1 MGHIKSSK
9 HPSIVNHTAVDS
21 SMERARFERMG
32 KVHVRKSSAIV
43 GACEIALDL
52 LGYPKEF
59 ELYNKK
65 FLEICASIGS
75 DEWGELLDA
84 LEKSTACVFD
94 AVFLSFNG
102 EYLALKCIAVC
113 EVGSSVVDIYLYKDS
128 EQLDSLSEIFKKLEF
143 SDSFMDTELMDINI
157 KNTDLEYE
165 VTSRMFEKTFSL
177 EPGGAIGKTAFDI
190 YPPAF
195 ADHVA
200 SHDRTVL
207 DRKEVTT
214 QIDVVPYSGKH
225 LLVQKFP
232 LFKDGSIKGIGVF
245 AVDVTSLKDN
255 ERRLLESKNRLSD
268 YVELSEDIL
277 WEANSDW
284 VVRESNVSGVSSFS
298 GIEIA
303 IGVNILSELRRNV
316 VDEESFD
323 EFIGALEVNEIS
335 KKIFELR
342 NGIRLKLG
350 IKPGRSDESQSNSVE
365 QKLVYRGIITVL
377 KEM

>member
-9 HPSIVNHTAVDS
+9 HSSLVNHTAVNS
-21 SMERARFERMG
+21 SMEQARFEKMG
-32 KVHVRKSSAIV
+32 KLHVRKSSAIV
-43 GACEIALDL
+43 GACDIALDL

-59 ELYNKK
+59 ELHNKE

-75 DEWGELLDA
+75 DEWGELLGA
-84 LEKSTACVFD
+84 LEKSAACVFD
-94 AVFLSFNG
+94 GVFLSFSG
-102 EYLALKCIAVC
+102 DYLALKCVAVC

-128 EQLDSLSEIFKKLEF
+128 EQLDSLSDIFRKLEF
-143 SDSFMDTELMDINI
+143 CDSFMNTELLDINI

-195 ADHVA
+195 AEHVA
-200 SHDRTVL
+200 SHDKTVL
-207 DRKEVTT
+207 DRKEVIT

-232 LFKDGSIKGIGVF
+232 LFKDGSLKGIGVF

-268 YVELSEDIL
+268 FVELSEDIL

-303 IGVNILSELRRNV
+303 IGVDILSELRKNIL
-316 VDEESFD
+316 DQEAFD
-323 EFIGALEVNEIS
+323 EFIDSLEVNEIA

-342 NGIRLKLG
+342 NGTRLKLG
-350 IKPGRSDESQSNSVE
+350 IKPGRGDESSSNGE
-365 QKLVYRGIITVL
+365 EPKMVYRGIITVL